1 MGYMAM
7 KINII
12 AVGKLK
18 EKYWTDAVKEY
29 SKRISRYSEVSVI
42 EIPEGKN
49 LDEEGK
55 AIIKK
60 AKGFVIV
67 MDIDGQIVTSNDIAT
82 TLSNCLVNG
91 KSEFS
96 VIIGSSEGLCD
107 EVKNIANIKLSL
119 GKVTYPHQLM
129 RVIVFE
135 QFYRAITIIKGLTYH
150 K

>member
-1 MGYMAM
+1 M
-7 KINII
+7 KINVI

-18 EKYWTDAVKEY
+18 EKYLVDAIKEY
-29 SKRISRYSEVSVI
+29 SKRISRYSEITVI

-49 LDEEGK
+49 LVEEGK

-60 AKGFVIV
+60 ATGFIIV
-67 MDIDGQIVTSNDIAT
+67 MDIDGQIVTSNEIAST
-82 TLSNCLVNG
+82 ISNCLSGG

-107 EVKNIANIKLSL
+107 EVKSIADIRLSF
-119 GKVTYPHQLM
+119 GKITYPHQLM

>member
-1 MGYMAM
+1 M
-7 KINII
+7 KINVI

-18 EKYWTDAVKEY
+18 EKYWSDAINEY
-29 SKRISRYSEVSVI
+29 SKRISRYSEISII

-49 LDEEGK
+49 LIEEGK

-60 AKGFVIV
+60 ATGYIIV
-67 MDIDGQIVTSNDIAT
+67 MDIAGLLVSSVDIST
-82 TLSNCLVNG
+82 TLANCLSGG

-96 VIIGSSEGLCD
+96 VIIGSSEGLSD
-107 EVKNIANIKLSL
+107 EVKSIADIKFSF

-135 QFYRAITIIKGLTYH
+135 QLYRAITIIKGLTYH